1 MKLMNSTVNMTS
13 KPKETMML
21 NARPVDRKLS
31 SQIPDINSM
40 GIVQGNTFGL
50 NYENHT
56 ERTDG
61 SVLKQL
67 NDNPYNLNVLN
78 GL

>member
-1 MKLMNSTVNMTS
+1 
-13 KPKETMML
+13 
-21 NARPVDRKLS
+21 
-31 SQIPDINSM
+31 M

-50 NYENHT
+50 NYENHA

-67 NDNPYNLNVLN
+67 NDNPYNLNVLT